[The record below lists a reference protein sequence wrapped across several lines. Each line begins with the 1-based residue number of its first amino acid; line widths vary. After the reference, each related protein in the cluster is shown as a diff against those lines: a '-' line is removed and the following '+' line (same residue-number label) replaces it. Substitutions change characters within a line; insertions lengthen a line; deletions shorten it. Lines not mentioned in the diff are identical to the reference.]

1 MISKVTRNFL
11 LIFMLVGFYGNAAAT
26 ATPDEVVKM
35 TANGVIERIKQ
46 ERAVLKNEPE
56 KLYAL
61 IEELVIPNFDFIS
74 MSKWVL
80 GKNWKS
86 ASDVQRT
93 DFVEQ
98 FKTLLVNTYAKALL
112 EYSDQEIKFYPA
124 EPSSKPNLA
133 VVRTELTSSS
143 AQPFPVAY
151 RMYQKNDRWRVVDVT
166 VDGVS
171 LVSTYRGS
179 FATQIKKDGFDS
191 LLQQLADKNAKLETD
206 LKSGG

>member
-1 MISKVTRNFL
+1 MISRVSRIFL
-11 LIFMLVGFYGNAAAT
+11 LFIALTGIHSVAAAN
-26 ATPDEVVKM
+26 TPDEVVKM

-46 ERAVLKNEPE
+46 EQDLLKQDPT

-61 IEELVIPNFDFIS
+61 IDELVIPNFDFIS

-80 GKNWKS
+80 GKNWKAATDS
-86 ASDVQRT
+86 QRT
-93 DFVEQ
+93 EFVEQ

-112 EYSDQEIKFYPA
+112 EYSDQQIRFYPA
-124 EPSSKPNLA
+124 ETTDRPNLA
-133 VVRTELTSSS
+133 VVRTELTSSG

-151 RMYQKNDRWRVVDVT
+151 RMYQKNERWRVVDVT

-179 FATQIKKDGFDS
+179 FATQIKKEGFDS
-191 LLQQLADKNAKLETD
+191 LLKQLSDKNAKLEGD
-206 LKSGG
+206 LQGGS

>member
-1 MISKVTRNFL
+1 MISRVSRFII
-11 LIFMLVGFYGNAAAT
+11 LIVALAGFQSLAAAT
-26 ATPDEVVKM
+26 TPDEVVKM

-46 ERAVLKNEPE
+46 EQDLLKEDPD

-61 IEELVIPNFDFIS
+61 IDELVIPNFDFIS

-80 GKNWKS
+80 GKNWKA
-86 ASDVQRT
+86 ASDAQRT
-93 DFVEQ
+93 EFVEQ

-112 EYSDQEIKFYPA
+112 EYSDQEITFFPA
-124 EPSSKPNLA
+124 ESTDRPNLA
-133 VVRTELTSSS
+133 VVRTELTSSG

-151 RMYQKNDRWRVVDVT
+151 RMYQKNERWRVVDVT

-179 FATQIKKDGFDS
+179 FATQIKKEGFDS
-191 LLQQLADKNAKLETD
+191 LLKQLADKNAKLEGD
-206 LKSGG
+206 LKTGG

>member
-1 MISKVTRNFL
+1 MIGRIITTIFL
-11 LIFMLVGFYGNAAAT
+11 FGSLAIFNPVAAA
-26 ATPDEVVKM
+26 ATPDEVVKQ

-46 ERAVLKNEPE
+46 ERSVLQADPD
-56 KLYAL
+56 KLYTL
-61 IEELVIPNFDFIS
+61 IDELVIPNFDFIS

-80 GKNWKS
+80 GNNWKS

-93 DFVEQ
+93 EFVEQ

-112 EYSDQEIKFYPA
+112 EYSDQEIKFF
-124 EPSSKPNLA
+124 PSESSGKPNLA
-133 VVRTELTSSS
+133 VVRTELTSSG

-151 RMYQKNDRWRVVDVT
+151 RMYQKNDEWKVVDVT

-179 FATQIKKDGFDS
+179 FATQIKKSGFDS
-191 LLQQLADKNAKLETD
+191 LLQQLAEKNAKLETD
-206 LKSGG
+206 LKSGS

>member
-1 MISKVTRNFL
+1 MISRVSRFIV
-11 LIFMLVGFYGNAAAT
+11 LIVALAGFQGVAAAT
-26 ATPDEVVKM
+26 TPDEVVKM

-46 ERAVLKNEPE
+46 EQDLLKEDPD

-61 IEELVIPNFDFIS
+61 IDELVIPNFDFIS

-80 GKNWKS
+80 GKNWKA
-86 ASDVQRT
+86 ASDAQRT
-93 DFVEQ
+93 EFVEQ

-112 EYSDQEIKFYPA
+112 EYSDQEITFF
-124 EPSSKPNLA
+124 PSESTDRPNLA
-133 VVRTELTSSS
+133 VVRTELTSSG

-151 RMYQKNDRWRVVDVT
+151 RMYQKNERWRVVDVT

-179 FATQIKKDGFDS
+179 FATQIKKEGFDS
-191 LLQQLADKNAKLETD
+191 LLKQLADKNAKLEGD